1 VPTNEIIVVGSNLD
15 GRHGKGAALMAKE
28 QYGAVYGVG
37 VGRSG
42 NAYLIPTKG
51 HKTNGYLPLLSLE
64 IIASHVRDFIKYAH
78 QHPELSFKMTEI
90 GCGLARGNKT
100 RDQRRA
106 EIAPLF
112 RGSPSNVIM
121 PVGWKPFLHENL
133 LGTRQEI

>member
-1 VPTNEIIVVGSNLD
+1 
-15 GRHGKGAALMAKE
+15 MAKE

-51 HKTNGYLPLLSLE
+51 HMVSGYLPLLP
-64 IIASHVRDFIKYAH
+64 IATIALHVREFLKYAH
-78 QHPELSFKMTEI
+78 AHPELLFKMTEI

-112 RGSPSNVIM
+112 HGAPDNVIM
-121 PVGWKPFLHENL
+121 PIGWKPFL
-133 LGTRQEI
+133 